1 MDHPVRPE
9 SWYQDHVILLIG
21 GTGTLGGCLLYKLS
35 VILPTK
41 KIIVLCRKSVQ
52 HAVDKIEQ
60 SMPEQSGPILDS
72 QRVEFIVG
80 DTSRA
85 DLGLRSGE
93 LKRLREEVTVVIHCA
108 ANVSLQQELRASV
121 AQHCVS
127 HILFLDLLAGFHR
140 LQALLYLSTAYV
152 NSFLPAG
159 RICETVYE
167 IPDCDPPLQDVARE
181 IKLILET
188 GTSPYASKFAA
199 PYTYAKYLA
208 ERLTL
213 ERKAQYAVLI
223 VRPSQ
228 IGPAIAQPFPYYGFN
243 MTIPMHSYFKYLL
256 GSTEHIIK
264 RLITQTENIR
274 DVCDEVPVDLVA
286 NICLLHLA
294 LGTQGIVHAA
304 SALYVSYT
312 SADIVDLFRTYVPP
326 ASRMAICN
334 YASERASA
342 HAEFFFR
349 MLTTLARNWTYDCSR
364 SEGLRNLHGPLR
376 LGLEKHDPDRF
387 VQVRIQ
393 RVAQQW
399 LETLKSSQGLGTA

>member
-140 LQALLYLSTAYV
+140 LQALLYLSTAYA

-159 RICETVYE
+159 RTCETVYE
-167 IPDCDPPLQDVARE
+167 IPDCDPPLQD
-181 IKLILET
+181 
-188 GTSPYASKFAA
+188 
-199 PYTYAKYLA
+199 
-208 ERLTL
+208 RLTL
-213 ERKAQYAVLI
+213 ERKAQYVVLI

-256 GSTEHIIK
+256 GSTEHSIK
-264 RLITQTENIR
+264 RVITQTENIR